1 MKRWLNTVLLIGSL
15 TTASWAQDVPLF
27 VRTNSESIGLP
38 KVLVDRWGCSA
49 ADIDRNGWPDLFNN
63 KWRGRLD
70 SEIYMN
76 YNGVFTDIY
85 GNSPELRAAEWEGN
99 ATRTPVLVD
108 YDNDGDRDLMIG
120 FDYTHQMLDRKSVV

>member
-1 MKRWLNTVLLIGSL
+1 MKRLLFIVLFVISLIGV
-15 TTASWAQDVPLF
+15 SWAQEDVPYF
-27 VRTNSESIGLP
+27 IKTESASIGLP

-76 YNGVFTDIY
+76 YNGQFTDIY
-85 GNSPELRAAEWEGN
+85 GNSP
-99 ATRTPVLVD
+99 
-108 YDNDGDRDLMIG
+108 
-120 FDYTHQMLDRKSVV
+120 